1 MQLYIL
7 WQRQLIDY
15 CGFLLVSRKNLNLA
29 LKVVLKPETKTY
41 NEENNLTIIN
51 KLLEVFHLDANV
63 AALDRKITVHHV
75 TSLFVFAFLKH
86 SYNGKIQEVKNHY
99 CHIYM

>member
-1 MQLYIL
+1 MQLYFL

-15 CGFLLVSRKNLNLA
+15 CRFLLVSRKNLNLT

-51 KLLEVFHLDANV
+51 KSLEVFHLDANV

-75 TSLFVFAFLKH
+75 TFCLFCFSKTQL
-86 SYNGKIQEVKNHY
+86 
-99 CHIYM
+99 